1 MVSAAGA
8 ERGPSA
14 AAAYRRAL
22 EVVRGTPFEGS
33 LGDKHYEWVG
43 AEKLDMH
50 MANRVVDAAEALA
63 EIALE
68 QGDHATVLWA
78 VERGLAL
85 APSREALYQAW
96 MHALGRSGDAQRLK
110 DVYGRCCSML
120 RSEIHA
126 TQAPSAET
134 ELIWRSYLQR

>member
-1 MVSAAGA
+1 M
-8 ERGPSA
+8 
-14 AAAYRRAL
+14 
-22 EVVRGTPFEGS
+22 
-33 LGDKHYEWVG
+33 
-43 AEKLDMH
+43 
-50 MANRVVDAAEALA
+50 
-63 EIALE
+63 
-68 QGDHATVLWA
+68 LWA

>member
-1 MVSAAGA
+1 VVIGGLATADLLALGSLSPQALEFLPAVRGGPAAG
-8 ERGPSA
+8 RHP
-14 AAAYRRAL
+14 
-22 EVVRGTPFEGS
+22 
-33 LGDKHYEWVG
+33 
-43 AEKLDMH
+43 
-50 MANRVVDAAEALA
+50 
-63 EIALE
+63 EIALAN
-68 QGDHATVLWA
+68 GGHTTVLWA

-85 APSREALYQAW
+85 APSREARYQAW

-110 DVYGRCCSML
+110 DVYGRCWSML

>member
-1 MVSAAGA
+1 
-8 ERGPSA
+8 
-14 AAAYRRAL
+14 
-22 EVVRGTPFEGS
+22 
-33 LGDKHYEWVG
+33 
-43 AEKLDMH
+43 
-50 MANRVVDAAEALA
+50 
-63 EIALE
+63 
-68 QGDHATVLWA
+68 VLWA

-96 MHALGRSGDAQRLK
+96 DARPRRSGDAQRLK

-126 TQAPSAET
+126 TQAPSAEP